1 MLCLHDECTWKGT
14 CGRLDS
20 HLDKDCPYEPI
31 ECTGE
36 GGCGARIPRHEMAS
50 HQQFAC
56 LQNCPNSKAKAQ
68 RSGGKLPES
77 TEERGEYIE
86 LPGSYEEFPEGN
98 NEEFPEGSYEEF
110 PEGNNEEF
118 PEGSN
123 EEFPEGSN
131 EEFPEGSYEEFPEGN
146 NEEFPEGNNEE
157 FPEGS
162 NEEFPEGSDEE
173 EPDTCDIRLSRYD
186 LIDHLKNHCKLRPVH
201 CPHPS
206 CEFSTAYNRM
216 PAHVEVCPLAPLS
229 CPRQCDAPNLTRQ
242 CLDVHK
248 KDCPNEP
255 VLCIHAPLGCSHVAP
270 RGQIGQHEQDI
281 GIHFVALSKVF
292 VQMQER
298 LKAVEARLEDQTT
311 LLQPLVAEAEAR
323 AKAEAEAR
331 AKAEA
336 EARAKAEAEA
346 RAKAEAELRANPIQ
360 AYARAQALGL
370 KCWQCGQPATYFY
383 KNNIDTV
390 RNDEYRIN
398 GFSGTCSSHINGT
411 VTHQWQK
418 LKC

>member
-1 MLCLHDECTWKGT
+1 MSRRGGFPCIKFCNQARSEFFHCLVCLDVCRSPVTCHSGAHLFCRDCLAESLRSNRSCPTCRQPLADPVPCPFASTQVSALDMLCLHDECTWKGT

-31 ECTGE
+31 ECAGE

-56 LQNCPNSKAKAQ
+56 LQSCPNSKAKAQ

-216 PAHVEVCPLAPLS
+216 PAHV
-229 CPRQCDAPNLTRQ
+229 
-242 CLDVHK
+242 
-248 KDCPNEP
+248 
-255 VLCIHAPLGCSHVAP
+255 
-270 RGQIGQHEQDI
+270 
-281 GIHFVALSKVF
+281 
-292 VQMQER
+292 
-298 LKAVEARLEDQTT
+298 
-311 LLQPLVAEAEAR
+311 
-323 AKAEAEAR
+323 
-331 AKAEA
+331 
-336 EARAKAEAEA
+336 
-346 RAKAEAELRANPIQ
+346 
-360 AYARAQALGL
+360 
-370 KCWQCGQPATYFY
+370 
-383 KNNIDTV
+383 
-390 RNDEYRIN
+390 
-398 GFSGTCSSHINGT
+398 
-411 VTHQWQK
+411 
-418 LKC
+418 